1 MGPVVP
7 SWDTHDV
14 LFFQIQVDL
23 SHVDPKRLVLQFSE
37 NVGTNY
43 DLTFRCAEDR
53 GNFMV
58 ELRNVMMLGGE
69 MEADHGIGV
78 SGRCEGRD
86 APDDAGGGGGGAG
99 GGFRGGEGDM
109 ANNDEPL
116 ACRRLEML
124 LKDQQQLQETVL
136 WQQDVIGKMA
146 RRLAEPGDRGGGGG
160 GGGGGRTK
168 KSLGGKVTLS
178 LGTSSGILG
187 ETDKAL
193 ADNGWKRRLDATTG
207 HEYFTNMETGETR
220 WTYPL
225 SLPEL

>member
-1 MGPVVP
+1 MEP
-7 SWDTHDV
+7 SWDIHGV

-37 NVGTNY
+37 SVGTNY

-58 ELRNVMMLGGE
+58 ELRKVMMLGGE
-69 MEADHGIGV
+69 MEADYGLGN

-86 APDDAGGGGGGAG
+86 APDDAGGGGGGA
-99 GGFRGGEGDM
+99 DM
-109 ANNDEPL
+109 ANNDDSL

-136 WQQDVIGKMA
+136 LQQDVIGIMA
-146 RRLAEPGDRGGGGG
+146 RRLAEPGGGGGG
-160 GGGGGRTK
+160 GGGANTK
-168 KSLGGKVTLS
+168 KRLS
-178 LGTSSGILG
+178 SGTSSGA
-187 ETDKAL
+187 DKAL
-193 ADNGWKRRLDATTG
+193 ADNGWKRRFDATTG
-207 HEYFTNMETGETR
+207 HEYFTNRETGETR

-225 SLPEL
+225 SAPDL